1 MNTLNLDKKYRLSP
15 FYSRQLSFSAKFA
28 NYENNWILA
37 EAFFDNNKESQALK
51 HVAIADIS
59 NVGKMIINCSDFN
72 LYKKFFGL
80 VGDYKPGKI
89 LIGEDKTFR
98 DDLPD
103 TVTDSIYCVLT
114 NDLCLLLYDEK
125 QNSVVESHIA
135 DVKTGIHNDAE
146 KFTYDI
152 YFTDVSSVYCG
163 LYLLGPD
170 SISILSRLTE
180 FDLSSKFSSAYV
192 SLANVQCILLNQ
204 NMNDI
209 LGYQLYFERSYG
221 EYIWD
226 AIFNSGKD
234 YNLTPIGGKTLKN
247 IGWKWL

>member
-1 MNTLNLDKKYRLSP
+1 MLNPDQKYRLSP
-15 FYSRQLSFSAKFA
+15 FYNRQSSLSAKFA
-28 NYENNWILA
+28 NYDNNWILA
-37 EAFFDNNKESQALK
+37 ESFSDNNKESQALK

-59 NVGKMIINCSDFN
+59 NVGKMIVNCSNFN
-72 LYKKFFGL
+72 QYKKLFGI

-89 LIGEDKTFR
+89 LTGKNKTVR

-103 TVTDSIYCVLT
+103 TITDSIYCVLT
-114 NDLCLLLYDEK
+114 DDLGLLLYDEK
-125 QNSVVESHIA
+125 QHFYVI
-135 DVKTGIHNDAE
+135 DVKTEIHNNAE
-146 KFTYDI
+146 KFTYDV

-170 SISILSRLTE
+170 SVSILSRLTE
-180 FDLSSKFSSAYV
+180 FNLNSKFSCAYV

-204 NMNDI
+204 NINDI
-209 LGYQLYFERSYG
+209 SGYQLYFERSYG

-226 AIFNSGKD
+226 VLFNSGKD
-234 YNLTPIGGKTLKN
+234 YNLTPIGEKTLQN

>member
-1 MNTLNLDKKYRLSP
+1 MLNLDQKYRLSP
-15 FYSRQLSFSAKFA
+15 FYNRQSSLSAKFA
-28 NYENNWILA
+28 NYDNNWILA
-37 EAFFDNNKESQALK
+37 EAFSDNNKELQALK
-51 HVAIADIS
+51 HAAIADIS
-59 NVGKMIINCSDFN
+59 NVGKMIVNCSDFN
-72 LYKKFFGL
+72 QYKKFVGM

-89 LIGEDKTFR
+89 FIGENKTAR

-103 TVTDSIYCVLT
+103 TVSDSIYCVLT
-114 NDLCLLLYDEK
+114 NDLGLLLYDEK
-125 QNSVVESHIA
+125 QRSFIESSVV
-135 DVKTGIHNDAE
+135 DLKTEIHNNTE
-146 KFTYDI
+146 KFTYDV

-170 SISILSRLTE
+170 SVSILSRLTE
-180 FDLSSKFSSAYV
+180 FDLNSKFSCAYV
-192 SLANVQCILLNQ
+192 SLANVQCTLLNQ

-209 LGYQLYFERSYG
+209 SGYQLYFERSHG

-234 YNLTPIGGKTLKN
+234 YNLTPIGGKTLQN